1 MLDRSCRLKYTQ
13 ELVDCVQI
21 ISVKACPS
29 FLAIGFHLQPLLIL
43 ETFRR
48 IELIMYI
55 LSQREGKKPQP
66 TISSSKSKT
75 FHKKVNAALLNSYK
89 EKVLGP
95 QYQSFINAA
104 NCGYVEKL
112 QKLPFG
118 KRNWKRY
125 FAVLSNVG
133 LLYFSNPQQSPSG
146 LYLLDCKFEPVNPDE
161 IGGCTTAF
169 RLQYAKDQVVFRS
182 DNLSEFN

>member
-1 MLDRSCRLKYTQ
+1 M
-13 ELVDCVQI
+13 
-21 ISVKACPS
+21 
-29 FLAIGFHLQPLLIL
+29 F
-43 ETFRR
+43 
-48 IELIMYI
+48 I

-75 FHKKVNAALLNSYK
+75 FHKKVNAALLNTYK

-95 QYQSFINAA
+95 QYQNFINAA

-133 LLYFSNPQQSPSG
+133 LLYFSNPQGSPTG

-169 RLQYAKDQVVFRS
+169 RLQYTKDQVVFRT
-182 DNLSEFN
+182 DNLSEFNQWKVCIKELLTETAGNKQIKTQNEKEQIVDIQRKFMT